1 MYFDPGFGSML
12 IQLLVAGI
20 AVAGAV
26 FLSVKGKL
34 KGLFTK
40 NKKPSI
46 DENSVEPV
54 TNEDSATGLAG
65 DETIEN

>member
-26 FLSVKGKL
+26 FLSAKGKI
-34 KGLFTK
+34 KGLFIK

-54 TNEDSATGLAG
+54 QDENSVTDLAG